1 MGEKEWSAESVFDLF
16 GDDLARRILV
26 LASDRAVSADDLDD
40 HLEASRPTI
49 YRRLNALLDRD
60 LLVEHQEL
68 DERGNH
74 FKSFETAL
82 ERVSFAIEDGGYD
95 IELELRRGL
104 VGQFQAFWS
113 DLEAAGAEGGEAA
126 GRPASEGSAP
136 EDVHPASTRGELE
149 RG

>member
-1 MGEKEWSAESVFDLF
+1 MGEKEWSPESVFDLF
-16 GDDLARRILV
+16 GDDLVRRILV
-26 LASDRAVSADDLDD
+26 LASDRAVSADDLDE

-60 LLVEHQEL
+60 LLVEHQEI

-74 FKSFETAL
+74 YKSFETAL

-95 IELELRRGL
+95 IDLELRRGL
-104 VGQFQAFWS
+104 VDQFQAFWS
-113 DLEAAGAEGGEAA
+113 DLEAAGADGD
-126 GRPASEGSAP
+126 PAVGQSSTG
-136 EDVHPASTRGELE
+136 ASTPEELRRASKRGDLD